1 MSRGIAM
8 MLVAMV
14 ALGAARPAN
23 SQQLF
28 DSTTIGTVSGRV
40 VEVHRTP
47 QGGTGDCLVFL
58 TLRAAAETLAVRVG
72 PGSVLARARM
82 VLTPGDSVDV
92 TGSRITLFGE
102 PTIVATELRAGGRTL
117 ALRDRKGRAVW

>member
-1 MSRGIAM
+1 MSRGIT
-8 MLVAMV
+8 MV
-14 ALGAARPAN
+14 LALALALGNPRPAGG
-23 SQQLF
+23 QQLF

-40 VEVHRTP
+40 IEVHRTP

-72 PGSVLARARM
+72 PGSVLARARI
-82 VLTPGDSVDV
+82 VIAPGDSVEI

-117 ALRDRKGRAVW
+117 PLRDRKGRAVW